1 MGESS
6 LWVILLCWSM
16 LYFNWTANH
25 TLRHLY
31 THTCSF
37 HEWSND
43 DLLPFYALQQQYY
56 MVPKRQSSCQCWT
69 SFRDTML
76 PRTHHCIRVTIQAVI
91 GFDLK
96 TQALGHVGCFI
107 LAMLLL
113 VGSWSC
119 TVGRPVQTLPAN
131 GNHRQHTRKNPT
143 NKKGKKRSMKIGR
156 YCAKWNF
163 WVLGS

>member
-6 LWVILLCWSM
+6 LRVILLCWSM

-25 TLRHLY
+25 TLHIF
-31 THTCSF
+31 THTHIHSMNEAMTTSCHSMPC
-37 HEWSND
+37 NN
-43 DLLPFYALQQQYY
+43 YITYR
-56 MVPKRQSSCQCWT
+56 VPKRQSSCQCWT
-69 SFRDTML
+69 RFRDTML
-76 PRTHHCIRVTIQAVI
+76 PRTHHIRVTIQAVI

-119 TVGRPVQTLPAN
+119 TVVRPQTLPAN
-131 GNHRQHTRKNPT
+131 GNHWQHTRKNLT
-143 NKKGKKRSMKIGR
+143 KKARNVPWRLEDTVPNGTS
-156 YCAKWNF
+156 
-163 WVLGS
+163 